1 MRPVRI
7 LTFHEKKG
15 QNVGGRQHFEGCGH
29 FGMFWTGRAGT
40 SMPVQYGR
48 HAAHISWAGLR
59 ADSTWGLHGDEATP
73 SGRRALQG
81 D

>member
-1 MRPVRI
+1 MSRVRI

-15 QNVGGRQHFEGCGH
+15 QNVGGRQHFEGRRH

-73 SGRRALQG
+73 SERDLQP